1 MMSEKIWTAEEL
13 DQLSETERDDLF
25 RSSIVWDLDNVP
37 PHLHDT
43 VNRLVARAQ
52 ARIQERE
59 AGRTT
64 P

>member
-13 DQLSETERDDLF
+13 DQLSEAERDELF
-25 RSSIVWDLDNVP
+25 RSSIVWDLESAP
-37 PHLHDT
+37 PHLRGAVD
-43 VNRLVARAQ
+43 RLIAQ
-52 ARIQERE
+52 AQTRVAERE